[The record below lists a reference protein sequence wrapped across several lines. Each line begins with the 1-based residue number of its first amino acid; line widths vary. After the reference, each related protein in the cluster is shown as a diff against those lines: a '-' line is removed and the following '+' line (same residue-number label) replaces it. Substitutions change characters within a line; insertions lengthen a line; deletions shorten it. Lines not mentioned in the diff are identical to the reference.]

1 MDYLPIQA
9 SSVPCKC
16 IFSSAGET
24 DTKKRNRIS
33 PALMEALQM
42 LKFLLKKKCLDFM
55 AGWKTTEAAMLGEI
69 RAEVDSQLGIKL
81 DSLLGG
87 DIKKARDELLS
98 DDMKNY
104 DV

>member
-9 SSVPCKC
+9 SSVPCERV
-16 IFSSAGET
+16 FSSAAET

-42 LKFLLKKKCLDFM
+42 LKFLLKKKRLDFM
-55 AGWKTTEAAMLGEI
+55 TGWMTSEAAMLGETGS
-69 RAEVDSQLGIKL
+69 EQDSQLRVTL

-87 DIKKARDELLS
+87 DIEAARDELLS
-98 DDMKNY
+98 DDMRNY

>member
-9 SSVPCKC
+9 SSVPCERV
-16 IFSSAGET
+16 FSSAAET

-42 LKFLLKKKCLDFM
+42 LKFLLKKKRLDFT
-55 AGWKTTEAAMLGEI
+55 AGWKTAEAAMFGET
-69 RAEVDSQLGIKL
+69 RAEADSQPGIML

-87 DIKKARDELLS
+87 DVEAARDELLR

-104 DV
+104 DI

>member
-9 SSVPCKC
+9 SSVPCERV
-16 IFSSAGET
+16 FSSAGET

-42 LKFLLKKKCLDFM
+42 LKFLLKKKRLDFT
-55 AGWKTTEAAMLGEI
+55 AGWKTAEAAMLGEI
-69 RAEVDSQLGIKL
+69 KTEVESRSGITL

-87 DIKKARDELLS
+87 DIKKARDQLLS
-98 DDMKNY
+98 DDMNY
-104 DV
+104 DD